1 MNTWQEGRPGGGGN
15 PYGGNGG
22 GGAAYGHGNG
32 GPAAEPPLPAGLN
45 PRGPGAPAPR
55 QPQPQPQGQPQ
66 GQPQQGR
73 PGPPPQAPGYGPAQG
88 YGQPGQGYGQPGQ
101 PGARP
106 SVPAQGGPGRPGGPG
121 GPGGPG
127 AAPGGPIAPGGP
139 QSPATARSGRWPRR
153 RIIKW
158 SVFGVLIALMVTSV
172 STWFWADSKLNHE
185 NVLADYPGRPAAGK
199 GTNWLIVGSDSRNG
213 LSDSQ
218 EEDLHTGHAGG
229 KRSDSMMILHVG
241 DNGNTLM
248 SIPRDS
254 WVPIPEHTGE
264 NGKPV
269 KATTSKINSAF
280 ASGGGKLLTQTVE
293 TNTGIRIDHYAEIGF
308 AGFVG
313 IVDSVGGV
321 DMCIEQDVKDKD
333 SGLDLKAGCQTL
345 NGTQALA
352 FVRQRHQMA
361 DQDLGRMRNQQQF
374 LGALAKQAA
383 SPATVLNPFTFY
395 PLVSSGLGTL
405 IVDDD
410 AGLTDLGSLFLAMKD
425 VNGGSGKSI
434 TVPIAN
440 PDFKTNTGESA
451 VKWDTAKAKQVFDAF
466 KNDTAVPDVK

>member
-1 MNTWQEGRPGGGGN
+1 MNTWQEGRPGGGNGGGA
-15 PYGGNGG
+15 YGRGG
-22 GGAAYGHGNG
+22 GGA
-32 GPAAEPPLPAGLN
+32 AAEPPLPASLN

-55 QPQPQPQGQPQ
+55 QPQEYGQTQPPARDRAQP
-66 GQPQQGR
+66 
-73 PGPPPQAPGYGPAQG
+73 PGYGPAQG
-88 YGQPGQGYGQPGQ
+88 YGQPQPPGQPQPYGQPD
-101 PGARP
+101 ARP
-106 SVPAQGGPGRPGGPG
+106 GVPAQGPGAPGGPG
-121 GPGGPG
+121 GPITPG
-127 AAPGGPIAPGGP
+127 DSRPPAA
-139 QSPATARSGRWPRR
+139 ARPSRWPRR
-153 RIIKW
+153 RIVKW
-158 SVFGVLIALMVTSV
+158 SVFGLLIVMMVTAV

-241 DNGNTLM
+241 DGGNTLM

-254 WVPIPEHTGE
+254 WVPIPEHAGE
-264 NGKPV
+264 NGKTV

-280 ASGGGKLLTQTVE
+280 ASGGGKLLAQTVE
-293 TNTGIRIDHYAEIGF
+293 LNTGLRIDHYAEIGF

-321 DMCIEQDVKDKD
+321 DMCIDQDVKDKD

-345 NGTQALA
+345 TGTQALA

-361 DQDLGRMRNQQQF
+361 DQDLGRMRNQQKF

-395 PLVSSGLGTL
+395 PLVDSGLGTL
-405 IVDDD
+405 IVDED

-425 VNGGSGKSI
+425 VNGGGGKSI

-440 PDFKTNTGESA
+440 PDFRTNTGESA

-466 KNDTAVPDVK
+466 KNDTAVPDLK